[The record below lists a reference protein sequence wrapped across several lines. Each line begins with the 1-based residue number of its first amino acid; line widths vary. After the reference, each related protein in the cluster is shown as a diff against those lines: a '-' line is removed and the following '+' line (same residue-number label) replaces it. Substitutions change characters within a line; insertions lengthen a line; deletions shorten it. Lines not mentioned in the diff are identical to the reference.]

1 MNISIN
7 STSFYAK
14 IQFDNPKLKF
24 QEKTSIGLTE
34 GCLSKS
40 KKMFSWKMF
49 KALVSETGV
58 FIDKLKAI
66 KSSVKLP
73 S

>member
-14 IQFDNPKLKF
+14 IQFDNPKPKF
-24 QEKTSIGLTE
+24 QQKTSAKLNKD
-34 GCLSKS
+34 CFVKS
-40 KKMFSWKMF
+40 RKLFSWKML
-49 KALVSETGV
+49 KAIVSETGV
-58 FIDKLKAI
+58 FIDKIKAI